1 MDQTKIKR
9 THRCGKIAAQDVGKE
24 VCVAGWVHVRRDLGG
39 LVFIELRD
47 STGRIQLAADPNKNK
62 KVHELFCSLRN
73 EFVIAARGTITK
85 RPEASVNTE
94 SETGN
99 FEMYPDEVELLNTA
113 KPLPFQLDSSNPVD
127 EMLRLKYR
135 YLDLR
140 RTEMQR
146 NFVLRDK
153 VTHAIRNFMH
163 DNNFLEI
170 ETPILTKAT
179 PEGARDFLVPSRL
192 NPGMFYALPQSPQLF
207 KQTLMISGFD
217 RYYQIARCFRDED
230 LRADRQPEFTQID
243 VEMAF
248 TDEDQIIAMTEGWLT
263 AAFACADIKLQPP
276 FERFT
281 YYEVMDRFGSDKPD
295 MRFGLEIKDL
305 TKVAEKCEFK
315 MFRSVADA
323 GGKLKAICI
332 EGGAEGISRKQLD
345 LWQDYAKSNGAK
357 GLAWIAFAAAG
368 IRSSGIDKYM
378 SPAELEEIKQLSGA
392 KTGDLILMVA
402 DTYANVC
409 TILGRLRLKLG
420 EELNLIDESKNKL
433 LWVMEF
439 PLLEYSPED
448 DRLVATHHPFTA
460 PHPDDIE
467 LFKTNPGKIRARAYD
482 IVYNGVELGSG
493 SIRIHDQDLQSL
505 VFSSIGI
512 EEEQARDKF
521 GFLLDALSSGAPP
534 HGGIALGLDR
544 IVMLLSGNKS
554 IREVIAFPK
563 TQSGTCLMTGAPSVA
578 SRQQL
583 SELKIQTAKDKSAQL
598 SRAE

>member
-1 MDQTKIKR
+1 VVQTKIRR
-9 THRCGKIAAQDVGKE
+9 TRHCGTIAIEDVGKE
-24 VCVAGWVHVRRDLGG
+24 VCIAGWVHVRRDLGG

-47 STGRIQLAADPNKNK
+47 SSGKIQLVADPNQNK

-73 EFVIAARGTITK
+73 EFVIAARGMVKK
-85 RPEASVNTE
+85 RPDASVNAE
-94 SETGN
+94 SGTGKV
-99 FEMYPDEVELLNTA
+99 EIYPDDVELLNTA

-135 YLDLR
+135 FLDLR
-140 RTEMQR
+140 RTEMHR

-153 VTHAIRNFMH
+153 ITHAIRNYFH
-163 DNNFLEI
+163 NNNFLEI

-217 RYYQIARCFRDED
+217 RYFQIARCFRDED

-248 TDEDQIIAMTEGWLT
+248 TDEEQIIETTEGWLT
-263 AAFACADIKLQPP
+263 AAFACADINLQPP

-281 YYEVMDRFGSDKPD
+281 YAEVMDRFGSDKPD

-323 GGKLKAICI
+323 GGKLKALCV
-332 EGGAEGISRKQLD
+332 ENGAEGISRKQLD

-357 GLAWIAFAAAG
+357 GLAWIAFTATG
-368 IRSSGIDKYM
+368 VRSSGIDKYM
-378 SPAELEEIKQLSGA
+378 SPAELEEIKQLAGA

-402 DTYANVC
+402 DTYTNVC
-409 TILGRLRLKLG
+409 TILGRLRLKLA

-439 PLLEYSPED
+439 PLLELDPEEGK
-448 DRLVATHHPFTA
+448 LVAVHHPFTA
-460 PHPDDIE
+460 PNPDDID
-467 LFKTNPGKIRARAYD
+467 LFKTNPAKIRARAYD

-493 SIRIHDQDLQSL
+493 SIRIHDQEMQSL

-583 SELKIQTAKDKSAQL
+583 SELKIQSVKDKSTAPL
-598 SRAE
+598 KS

>member
-1 MDQTKIKR
+1 VVQTKIRR
-9 THRCGKIAAQDVGKE
+9 TRHCGTIAIEDVGKE

-47 STGRIQLAADPNKNK
+47 SSGKIQLVADPNQNK

-73 EFVIAARGTITK
+73 EFVIAARGIVKK
-85 RPEASVNTE
+85 RPDASVNAE
-94 SETGN
+94 SGTGKV
-99 FEMYPDEVELLNTA
+99 EIYPDDVELLNTA

-135 YLDLR
+135 FLDLR

-153 VTHAIRNFMH
+153 ISHAIRNYFH
-163 DNNFLEI
+163 NNNFLEI

-217 RYYQIARCFRDED
+217 RYFQIARCFRDED

-248 TDEDQIIAMTEGWLT
+248 TDEEQIIETTEGWLT

-281 YYEVMDRFGSDKPD
+281 YAEVMDRFGSDKPD

-305 TKVAEKCEFK
+305 TKVAENCEFK

-323 GGKLKAICI
+323 GGKLKALCI
-332 EGGAEGISRKQLD
+332 ENGAEGISRKQLD

-357 GLAWIAFAAAG
+357 GLAWIAFAANG
-368 IRSSGIDKYM
+368 VRSSGIDKYM
-378 SPAELEEIKQLSGA
+378 SPAELEEIKQLADA

-402 DTYANVC
+402 DTYTNVC
-409 TILGRLRLKLG
+409 TILGRLRLKLA

-439 PLLEYSPED
+439 PLLELDPEEGK
-448 DRLVATHHPFTA
+448 LVAVHHPFTA
-460 PHPDDIE
+460 PNPDDID
-467 LFKTNPGKIRARAYD
+467 LFKTNPAKIRARAYD

-493 SIRIHDQDLQSL
+493 SIRIHDQEMQSL

-583 SELKIQTAKDKSAQL
+583 SELKIQSVKDKSTAPL
-598 SRAE
+598 KS